1 MDDDVSLPQAAR
13 THTYQ
18 TKGARR
24 RRQALVAI
32 LGAALTVVAVALVWG
47 AAPGA
52 KTAEPLRSLVN
63 SSSGAPGGDAAGAQ
77 GLPAGPDRLLVY
89 EPHGLKLDT
98 SPTGA
103 TVRLRLLDGTL
114 AWEGPTPVSIEAPG
128 GPVVLEVTH
137 DACNPLTTRLTLDR
151 ERDLKLYLDPAGLLH
166 RSIGRFTTGSNPK
179 QVAFT
184 PDNRE
189 IWTSLLGGSGVQV
202 FDAVTLEKLAD
213 IDLGDHG
220 SVEVI
225 FTRDGATA
233 FASQME
239 SASVFEIDA
248 TTRTVRRQLKT
259 EGVWTKII
267 ALSPDERTL
276 YAANWS
282 SDDVS
287 EIDLLTGTVRRR
299 LPTVRTPRGLYV
311 TADGS
316 SLYVAGFE
324 NGDIAHIDLTTGES
338 TTLISTGGAM
348 RHLVSDGHLLYADD
362 MALDKVYVVDLSTDE
377 VRELANTDEKPNTI
391 DLSPDGRVL
400 YVSNRG
406 ENGASYYQPGPEWGS
421 VLVIDTATGKV
432 LDAIIGGNQCTGLDV
447 SPDGR
452 TLAFSDFLD
461 NRVRLYAI
469 PDYETLAAGGGGRA
483 VAHLA
488 DIPK

>member
-1 MDDDVSLPQAAR
+1 MDDHASDQQAAG

-24 RRQALVAI
+24 RRQAWVAI
-32 LGAALTVVAVALVWG
+32 LGAALTIAAVVLVWG
-47 AAPGA
+47 TAPGA
-52 KTAEPLRSLVN
+52 DTADALRRTTT
-63 SSSGAPGGDAAGAQ
+63 SSSGALSGDEAGGQ
-77 GLPAGPDRLLVY
+77 RLPSGPDHPLIY
-89 EPHGLKLDT
+89 QPHHLTLDT
-98 SPTGA
+98 SPSGA
-103 TVRLRLLDGTL
+103 MARLRLLDGTL
-114 AWEGPTPVSIEAPG
+114 AWEGPTPATIEAPG
-128 GPVVLEVTH
+128 GPIVLEVTR
-137 DACNPLTTRLTLDR
+137 DSSNTVSTLLTLDR
-151 ERDLKLYLDPAGLLH
+151 DRDLKLYLDPQGLLH
-166 RSIGRFTTGSNPK
+166 RSIGRFVTGSNPK

-202 FDAVTLEKLAD
+202 FDARTLEKLAD

-239 SASVFEIDA
+239 SASVFEIDRF
-248 TTRTVRRQLKT
+248 TRTVRRRLKT

-287 EIDLLTGTVRRR
+287 EIDLLTGAVRRR

-311 TADGS
+311 SADGS

-324 NGDIAHIDLTTGES
+324 NGDIARIDLATGDS

-348 RHLVSDGHLLYADD
+348 RHLVSDGRLLYADD

-421 VLVIDTATGKV
+421 VLAIDTATGMV
-432 LDAIIGGNQCTGLDV
+432 LDAIVGGNQCTGLDV

-469 PDYETLAAGGGGRA
+469 PDYETLAAGDGGRA
-483 VAHLA
+483 IAHLA
-488 DIPK
+488 DIPR